1 MWSPY
6 NIGVSPYSIG
16 GSLYNIGISPY
27 NIVISHYSIGGK
39 NLICIWMVFLLLGCL
54 NYYCQ

>member
-6 NIGVSPYSIG
+6 NIGVS
-16 GSLYNIGISPY
+16 LYNIGVSPY
-27 NIVISHYSIGGK
+27 NIVISHYNIGGK